1 MITAENITPRKYN
14 VKGTVTTVFY
24 GKVNTKL
31 IGINNVLRG
40 NLALARQ
47 KKQRKI
53 ITDQNITRQR
63 RESALETQPNVE
75 KKRNVTE
82 RIPKAGGLNILGWF
96 RNFIGKIVL
105 GVLAVQLVGQTP
117 LLKNI
122 LTGALKVADFLS
134 SAGVFLVDAF
144 STFINFGYNAYDST
158 RGFLKNIGGD
168 SVINLFDGFMD
179 KLSVLVDVLLVASLL
194 KGTGSFDPLMRRGRQ
209 PKPQRTPNLLEQLFG
224 GKKKSKRGAPT
235 GLGRGI
241 TPTLPFIK
249 SPPGAKEARRAID
262 RKARA
267 LAKERRKEE
276 SRKRKERATR
286 RSKGLREPIETREK
300 RFGGKR
306 SRFIARKKLA
316 DANRLVRKN
325 TIQLTQFAVGD
336 FDPNKPASEKI
347 FSRSDINKLNR
358 LDKNLYQA
366 QLRGDALDIET
377 QTRVRNDFY
386 NRMLKKAGGRRRKII
401 RKKLIQAELLRR
413 KGQSAPTFDTD
424 GVKMTAPRP
433 SVSEVLKGRKGKDR
447 QFFKKLER
455 DPKMR
460 RRAAADF
467 ESQQADEALRRLM
480 GQRRPDDFDPGMSDL
495 ARAMDSS
502 GRARVRGRGAQRAP
516 KRFLIR
522 TFGKQGT
529 RILRSVPLIGG
540 ILDFG
545 LNLAFGE
552 PIGRA
557 AGKAV
562 FAGIGGFIGGAIGKA
577 LGLLTGPF
585 AVVVSPL
592 LAGLFG
598 LGGGALG
605 DWIGGLVYDAVT
617 KGMDLPAFLTQNPL
631 TGFFEKASEKVS
643 GFINNLVEGVT
654 EFFGLGEPSIVD
666 RLRPEGGYPDEQGK
680 APPPTSRPG
689 SKGIPLPP
697 RKSIVPSRKSPMGGK
712 VNFGS
717 LLDLVTSGEGGL
729 NSVNRGNAGDTP
741 GGAKS
746 ILGKNLTDMTVDE
759 VHAQQ
764 YPYGA
769 GLNAV
774 GKYQIIPS
782 TMEGFIKYLRAQGID
797 TSKRKFD
804 ASIQNMFGP
813 YSITQKRA
821 KVGRFLSG
829 DTSVSLDTAQ
839 LELAAEYASIGVPY
853 DMKKGSYNGKYPLRD
868 IKKGESLYSGTGS
881 NYAPAAHTDQ
891 IRSML
896 QKLRQQA
903 SYEKSDSTVIV
914 NSSQVASNNN
924 NTPLPIKDK
933 TLNIASSNQSNYDPF
948 HITYAMG

>member
-63 RESALETQPNVE
+63 REKSLETQPNVE

-105 GVLAVQLVGQTP
+105 GVLAVQLVGQAP

-267 LAKERRKEE
+267 LAKERRIAE
-276 SRKRKERATR
+276 SKERAR
-286 RSKGLREPIETREK
+286 RGAKRRKGLSEPLETREK
-300 RFGGKR
+300 QFGGRR
-306 SRFIARKKLA
+306 SRFVARKKLA
-316 DANRLVRKN
+316 DANRIVRRN

-336 FDPNKPASEKI
+336 FDPNKPASEKV

-495 ARAMDSS
+495 ARAIDSS

-643 GFINNLVEGVT
+643 DFINNLVEGVT

-666 RLRPEGGYPDEQGK
+666 RLRPVLGGYPDEEGK

-697 RKSIVPSRKSPMGGK
+697 RKPAIPPRKSPMGGK

-746 ILGKNLTDMTVDE
+746 ILGKNLTDMTLDE
-759 VHAQQ
+759 VFAAQN
-764 YPYGA
+764 A
-769 GLNAV
+769 ERVFAV
-774 GKYQIIPS
+774 GKYQIIPK
-782 TMEGFIKYLRAQGID
+782 TMKGFRDYLIAQGID
-797 TSKRKFD
+797 TSRRKFD
-804 ASIQNMFGP
+804 ASLQNMFGP
-813 YSITQKRA
+813 YSINQKRA
-821 KVGRFLSG
+821 KVGRFLRG

-881 NYAPAAHTDQ
+881 NYAPAAHTDS

-896 QKLRQQA
+896 QKLREKA
-903 SYEKSDSTVIV
+903 SYEDQSSSNIIINSDQI
-914 NSSQVASNNN
+914 ASNNQPQV
-924 NTPLPIKDK
+924 NTESPDI
-933 TLNIASSNQSNYDPF
+933 NISVASGGGDPF
-948 HITYAMG
+948 DGLYVM

>member
-31 IGINNVLRG
+31 VGINNLLRG

-47 KKQRKI
+47 KKQRKV

-75 KKRNVTE
+75 KKRTITD

-105 GVLAVQLVGQTP
+105 GVLAVQLIGQAP

-168 SVINLFDGFMD
+168 AVINLFDGFMD

-194 KGTGSFDPLMRRGRQ
+194 KGTGSFDPLLRRGRQ
-209 PKPQRTPNLLEQLFG
+209 PKPKKTKNLFEQLFG
-224 GKKKSKRGAPT
+224 GKKKSRRGAPG

-241 TPTLPFIK
+241 SPTLPFIK
-249 SPPGAKEARRAID
+249 SPPGAKEARRANERRI
-262 RKARA
+262 RA
-267 LAKERRKEE
+267 LTKERRKEE

-286 RSKGLREPIETREK
+286 RRKGLREPLETREK
-300 RFGGKR
+300 RFGGRR
-306 SRFIARKKLA
+306 SRFVARKKLA

-413 KGQSAPTFDTD
+413 KGQSAPTFDAD
-424 GVKMTAPRP
+424 LKMTAPRP
-433 SVSEVLKGRKGKDR
+433 SISEVLKGRKGKDR

-460 RRAAADF
+460 RRAVADF

-480 GQRRPDDFDPGMSDL
+480 GQQRPGDLDPGMSDL

-502 GRARVRGRGAQRAP
+502 GRARVRGRGA
-516 KRFLIR
+516 KRTPRRFMIR

-540 ILDFG
+540 IADFA
-545 LNLAFGE
+545 LNIAFGE
-552 PIGRA
+552 PPGRA

-577 LGLLTGPF
+577 LGLLTGP
-585 AVVVSPL
+585 AAIIVAPL

-598 LGGGALG
+598 LGGGVLG
-605 DWIGGLVYDAVT
+605 DWIGGLLYDAVT
-617 KGMDLPAFLTQNPL
+617 TGMDLPAFLTQNPL
-631 TGFFEKASEKVS
+631 TGLFEKTTNAVS
-643 GFINNLVEGVT
+643 GFLENILKFIGI
-654 EFFGLGEPSIVD
+654 GRPQSIVD
-666 RLRPEGGYPDEQGK
+666 RYRPEGGYADERAGGQPQPQPQPQQP
-680 APPPTSRPG
+680 APRPG
-689 SKGIPLPP
+689 SKGMPLPP
-697 RKSIVPSRKSPMGGK
+697 RKSPLGGK

-746 ILGKNLTDMTVDE
+746 ILGKDLTDMTLDE
-759 VHAQQ
+759 IFAAQNT
-764 YPYGA
+764 GRVF
-769 GLNAV
+769 AV
-774 GKYQIIPS
+774 GKYQIIPK
-782 TMEGFIKYLRAQGID
+782 TMKGFRDYLIAQGID
-797 TSKRKFD
+797 TSRRKFD
-804 ASIQNMFGP
+804 ASLQNMFGP
-813 YSITQKRA
+813 YSINQKRA
-821 KVGRFLSG
+821 KVGRFLRG

-881 NYAPAAHTDQ
+881 NYAPAAHTDS

-896 QKLRQQA
+896 QKLREKA
-903 SYEKSDSTVIV
+903 SYEDQSSSNIII
-914 NSSQVASNNN
+914 NSNQIASNNQPQV
-924 NTPLPIKDK
+924 NTESPDI
-933 TLNIASSNQSNYDPF
+933 NISVASGGGDPF
-948 HITYAMG
+948 DGLYVM

>member
-63 RESALETQPNVE
+63 REKSLETQPNVE

-105 GVLAVQLVGQTP
+105 GVLAVQLVGQAP

-267 LAKERRKEE
+267 LAKERRIAE
-276 SRKRKERATR
+276 SKERAR
-286 RSKGLREPIETREK
+286 RGAKRRKGLSEPLETREK
-300 RFGGKR
+300 QFGGRR
-306 SRFIARKKLA
+306 SRFVARKKLA
-316 DANRLVRKN
+316 DANRIVRRN

-336 FDPNKPASEKI
+336 FDPNKPASEKV

-460 RRAAADF
+460 RRAVADF

-495 ARAMDSS
+495 ARAIDSS

-643 GFINNLVEGVT
+643 DFINNLVEGVT

-666 RLRPEGGYPDEQGK
+666 RLRPVLGGYPDEEGK

-697 RKSIVPSRKSPMGGK
+697 RKPAIPPRKSPMGGK

-746 ILGKNLTDMTVDE
+746 ILGKNLTDMTLDE
-759 VHAQQ
+759 VFAAQN
-764 YPYGA
+764 A
-769 GLNAV
+769 ERVFAV
-774 GKYQIIPS
+774 GKYQIIPK
-782 TMEGFIKYLRAQGID
+782 TMKGFRDYLIAQGID
-797 TSKRKFD
+797 TSRRKFD
-804 ASIQNMFGP
+804 ASLQNMFGP
-813 YSITQKRA
+813 YSINQKRA
-821 KVGRFLSG
+821 KVGRFLRG

-881 NYAPAAHTDQ
+881 NYAPAAHTDS

-896 QKLRQQA
+896 QKLREKA
-903 SYEKSDSTVIV
+903 SYEDQSSSNIIINSDQI
-914 NSSQVASNNN
+914 ASNNQPQV
-924 NTPLPIKDK
+924 NTESPDI
-933 TLNIASSNQSNYDPF
+933 NISVASGGGDPF
-948 HITYAMG
+948 DGLYVM

>member
-105 GVLAVQLVGQTP
+105 GVLAVQLVGQAP

-224 GKKKSKRGAPT
+224 GKKKSKSRAPGGS
-235 GLGRGI
+235 GLGRIIG
-241 TPTLPFIK
+241 TYAPGVK
-249 SPPGAKEARRAID
+249 SKPGEKEARRAID
-262 RKARA
+262 RRARA
-267 LAKERRKEE
+267 LAKERRIQE
-276 SRKRKERATR
+276 SKERAR
-286 RSKGLREPIETREK
+286 RGAKRRLGLREPLETRK
-300 RFGGKR
+300 KQFGGR
-306 SRFIARKKLA
+306 RARFAQRKKLA
-316 DANRLVRKN
+316 VINRISRQN
-325 TIQLTQFAVGD
+325 TISLTQYAVGD
-336 FDPNKPASEKI
+336 LDPNKPESQKVFKE
-347 FSRSDINKLNR
+347 SDIKKLNQ

-386 NRMLKKAGGRRRKII
+386 NRMLQKAGGKRREII
-401 RKKLIQAELLRR
+401 QKKLAKDLSIRSGLT
-413 KGQSAPTFDTD
+413 KSKTV
-424 GVKMTAPRP
+424 VKMTAPRP
-433 SVSEVLKGRKGKDR
+433 PISEVLKGRRGKDR

-455 DPKMR
+455 DPEMR
-460 RRAAADF
+460 RLAVADF

-480 GQRRPDDFDPGMSDL
+480 GQRRPDDFDPGMTDL

-502 GRARVRGRGAQRAP
+502 GRARVRGRGAQRTP

-697 RKSIVPSRKSPMGGK
+697 REPAIPPRKSPLGGK

-746 ILGKNLTDMTVDE
+746 ILGKDLTDMTLDE
-759 VHAQQ
+759 VFAAQN
-764 YPYGA
+764 A
-769 GLNAV
+769 ERVFAV
-774 GKYQIIPS
+774 GKYQIIPK
-782 TMEGFIKYLRAQGID
+782 TMKGFRDYLIAQGID
-797 TSKRKFD
+797 TSRRKFD
-804 ASIQNMFGP
+804 ASLQNMFGP
-813 YSITQKRA
+813 YSINQKRA
-821 KVGRFLSG
+821 KVGRFLRG

-881 NYAPAAHTDQ
+881 NYAPAAHTDS

-896 QKLRQQA
+896 QKLREKA
-903 SYEKSDSTVIV
+903 SYEDQSSSNIIINSDQI
-914 NSSQVASNNN
+914 ASNNQPQV
-924 NTPLPIKDK
+924 NTESPDI
-933 TLNIASSNQSNYDPF
+933 NISVASGGGDPF
-948 HITYAMG
+948 DGLYVM

>member
-63 RESALETQPNVE
+63 REKSLETQPNVE

-105 GVLAVQLVGQTP
+105 GVLAVQLVGQAP

-267 LAKERRKEE
+267 LAKERRIAE
-276 SRKRKERATR
+276 SKERAR
-286 RSKGLREPIETREK
+286 RGAKRRKGLSEPLETREK
-300 RFGGKR
+300 QFGGRR
-306 SRFIARKKLA
+306 SRFVARKKLA
-316 DANRLVRKN
+316 DANRIVRRN

-336 FDPNKPASEKI
+336 FDPNKPASEKV

-495 ARAMDSS
+495 ARAIDSS

-643 GFINNLVEGVT
+643 DFINNLVEGVT

-666 RLRPEGGYPDEQGK
+666 RLRPVLGGYPDEEGK

-697 RKSIVPSRKSPMGGK
+697 RKPAIPPRKSPMGGK

-746 ILGKNLTDMTVDE
+746 ILGKNLTDMTLDE
-759 VHAQQ
+759 VFAAQN
-764 YPYGA
+764 A
-769 GLNAV
+769 ERVFAV
-774 GKYQIIPS
+774 GKYQIIPK
-782 TMEGFIKYLRAQGID
+782 TMKGFRDYLIAQGID
-797 TSKRKFD
+797 TSRRKFD
-804 ASIQNMFGP
+804 ASLQNMFGP
-813 YSITQKRA
+813 YSINQKRA
-821 KVGRFLSG
+821 KVGRFLRG

-881 NYAPAAHTDQ
+881 NYAPAAHTDS

-896 QKLRQQA
+896 QKLREKA
-903 SYEKSDSTVIV
+903 SYEDQSSSNIIINSDHI
-914 NSSQVASNNN
+914 ASNNQPQV
-924 NTPLPIKDK
+924 NTESPDI
-933 TLNIASSNQSNYDPF
+933 NISVASGGGDPF
-948 HITYAMG
+948 DGLYVM

>member
-82 RIPKAGGLNILGWF
+82 KIPKAGGLNILGWF

-224 GKKKSKRGAPT
+224 GKKKSKSRAPGGS
-235 GLGRGI
+235 GLGRIIG
-241 TPTLPFIK
+241 TFGPGVK
-249 SPPGAKEARRAID
+249 SKPGEKEARIAID
-262 RKARA
+262 RRARA

-300 RFGGKR
+300 RFGGRKA
-306 SRFIARKKLA
+306 RFAQRKKFAVSQISARSDTL
-316 DANRLVRKN
+316 R
-325 TIQLTQFAVGD
+325 LTQLAVGD
-336 FDPNKPASEKI
+336 FDANKPEIEKV
-347 FSRSDINKLNR
+347 FSKSDIEKLKR
-358 LDKNLYQA
+358 FDQNLYQA

-413 KGQSAPTFDTD
+413 KGQSAPKSKT
-424 GVKMTAPRP
+424 VVEMTAPRP
-433 SVSEVLKGRKGKDR
+433 SVSEVLRGRKGKDR

-460 RRAAADF
+460 RLAVADF

-617 KGMDLPAFLTQNPL
+617 RGMDLPAFLTQNPL
-631 TGFFEKASEKVS
+631 TGFFEKATEKVS
-643 GFINNLVEGVT
+643 SFINNLVEGAT
-654 EFFGLGEPSIVD
+654 EFFGLGGPSTADQIGAII
-666 RLRPEGGYPDEQGK
+666 GGYEDEKGK

-697 RKSIVPSRKSPMGGK
+697 REPAIPPRKSPMGGK

-746 ILGKNLTDMTVDE
+746 ILGKNLTDMTLDE
-759 VHAQQ
+759 VFAAQN
-764 YPYGA
+764 A
-769 GLNAV
+769 ERVFAV
-774 GKYQIIPS
+774 GKYQIIPK
-782 TMEGFIKYLRAQGID
+782 TMKGFRDYLIAQGID
-797 TSKRKFD
+797 TSRRKFD
-804 ASIQNMFGP
+804 ASLQNMFGP
-813 YSITQKRA
+813 YSINQKRA
-821 KVGRFLSG
+821 KVGRFLRG

-881 NYAPAAHTDQ
+881 NYAPAAHTDS

-896 QKLRQQA
+896 QKLREKA
-903 SYEKSDSTVIV
+903 SYEDQSSSNIIINSDQI
-914 NSSQVASNNN
+914 ASNNQPQV
-924 NTPLPIKDK
+924 NTDSP
-933 TLNIASSNQSNYDPF
+933 NINISVASGGGDPF
-948 HITYAMG
+948 DGLYVM

>member
-31 IGINNVLRG
+31 VGINNLLRG

-47 KKQRKI
+47 KKQRKV

-75 KKRNVTE
+75 KKRTITD

-105 GVLAVQLVGQTP
+105 GVLAVQLIGQAP

-168 SVINLFDGFMD
+168 AVINLFDGFMD

-194 KGTGSFDPLMRRGRQ
+194 KGTGSFDPLLRKGRQ
-209 PKPQRTPNLLEQLFG
+209 PKPKKTKNLFEQFFG
-224 GKKKSKRGAPT
+224 
-235 GLGRGI
+235 
-241 TPTLPFIK
+241 
-249 SPPGAKEARRAID
+249 D
-262 RKARA
+262 RKRPKIRRSAIPSGLSRPLLDIQKERARQNELNRLRA
-267 LAKERRKEE
+267 NERRESIRIEKAKRLAKSRRKERFTPLE
-276 SRKRKERATR
+276 TRKREV
-286 RSKGLREPIETREK
+286 
-300 RFGGKR
+300 GGRR
-306 SRFIARKKLA
+306 SRFVARKKLA

-336 FDPNKPASEKI
+336 FDPNKPASEKV

-386 NRMLKKAGGRRRKII
+386 NRMLKKAGGKRRKII
-401 RKKLIQAELLRR
+401 RKKIIQAELLRR
-413 KGQSAPTFDTD
+413 KGKSVPTFDTAD
-424 GVKMTAPRP
+424 LKMSAPRP
-433 SVSEVLKGRKGKDR
+433 SISEVLRGRKGKDR

-460 RRAAADF
+460 RLAISDF

-480 GQRRPDDFDPGMSDL
+480 GQRRPGDIDPGMSGLSSALEGAD
-495 ARAMDSS
+495 RATLL
-502 GRARVRGRGAQRAP
+502 GRGRKRAP
-516 KRFLIR
+516 KRFMIR
-522 TFGKQGT
+522 TFGKKGT
-529 RILRSVPLIGG
+529 KILTSVPVIGG
-540 ILDFG
+540 IADFAI
-545 LNLAFGE
+545 NLAFGE
-552 PIGRA
+552 PPGRA

-562 FAGIGGFIGGAIGKA
+562 FAGLGAVVGQILGKA
-577 LGLLTGPF
+577 LSIFTGPF
-585 AVVVSPL
+585 AIFLAPI
-592 LAGLFG
+592 LAGLGG
-598 LGGGALG
+598 LGGGLIG
-605 DWIGGLVYDAVT
+605 DWFGGILYDAVT
-617 KGMDLPAFLTQNPL
+617 KGMSLPAFFTKNPL
-631 TGFFEKASEKVS
+631 SDVFSKLNDTAS
-643 GFINNLVEGVT
+643 GFLDNILKFIGI
-654 EFFGLGEPSIVD
+654 GRPQSIVD
-666 RLRPEGGYPDEQGK
+666 RYRPIGGYADERAGGQPQPQPRPQ
-680 APPPTSRPG
+680 PPASRPG
-689 SKGIPLPP
+689 SKGMPLSP
-697 RKSIVPSRKSPMGGK
+697 RKSPLGGK

-813 YSITQKRA
+813 YSITKKRA

-881 NYAPAAHTDQ
+881 NYAPAAHTDN

-896 QKLRQQA
+896 QKLREKA
-903 SYEKSDSTVIV
+903 SYEDQSSSNIII
-914 NSSQVASNNN
+914 NSNQIASNNQPQV
-924 NTPLPIKDK
+924 NTESP
-933 TLNIASSNQSNYDPF
+933 NINISVASGGGDPF
-948 HITYAMG
+948 DGLYVM

>member
-262 RKARA
+262 RRARA
-267 LAKERRKEE
+267 LAKERRIQE
-276 SRKRKERATR
+276 SKERAR
-286 RSKGLREPIETREK
+286 RGAKRRLGLREPLETREK
-300 RFGGKR
+300 QFGGRR

-316 DANRLVRKN
+316 DANRLARKN

-347 FSRSDINKLNR
+347 FSQSDINKLNR

-460 RRAAADF
+460 RRAVADF

-502 GRARVRGRGAQRAP
+502 GRARVRGRGARRAP

-643 GFINNLVEGVT
+643 SFINNLVEGVT
-654 EFFGLGEPSIVD
+654 EFFGLSGPSTADQIGTII
-666 RLRPEGGYPDEQGK
+666 GGYEDEKGK

-697 RKSIVPSRKSPMGGK
+697 REPAIPPRKSPLGGK

-746 ILGKNLTDMTVDE
+746 ILGKDLTDMTLDE
-759 VHAQQ
+759 VFAAQN
-764 YPYGA
+764 A
-769 GLNAV
+769 ERVFAV
-774 GKYQIIPS
+774 GKYQIIPK
-782 TMEGFIKYLRAQGID
+782 TMKGFRDYLIAQGID
-797 TSKRKFD
+797 TSRRKFD
-804 ASIQNMFGP
+804 ASLQNMFGP
-813 YSITQKRA
+813 YSINQKRA
-821 KVGRFLSG
+821 KVGRFLRG

-881 NYAPAAHTDQ
+881 NYAPAAHTDS

-896 QKLRQQA
+896 QKLREKA
-903 SYEKSDSTVIV
+903 SYEDQSSSNIIINSDQI
-914 NSSQVASNNN
+914 ASNNQPQV
-924 NTPLPIKDK
+924 NTDSPDI
-933 TLNIASSNQSNYDPF
+933 NISVASGGGDPF
-948 HITYAMG
+948 DGLYVM